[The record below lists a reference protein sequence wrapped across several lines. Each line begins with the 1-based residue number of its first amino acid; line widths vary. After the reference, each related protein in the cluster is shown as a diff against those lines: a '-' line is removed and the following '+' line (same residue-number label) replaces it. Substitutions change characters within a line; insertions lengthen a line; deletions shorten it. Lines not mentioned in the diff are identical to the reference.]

1 MGCGY
6 HTLSVDLDDTVADSD
21 TTSLC
26 NTPSHEAADLRGQVK
41 SAYIFPCTLKI
52 FHYVPWVGK
61 EKLLLL
67 KMPAFQFMTHETQGQ
82 L

>member
-41 SAYIFPCTLKI
+41 SAYAFPLTLKI
-52 FHYVPWVGK
+52 IHHVPQMGK
-61 EKLLLL
+61 EKLLLH
-67 KMPAFQFMTHETQGQ
+67 KIPAFQSLTREQGQ

>member
-41 SAYIFPCTLKI
+41 SAYTFPCTLKT
-52 FHYVPWVGK
+52 FHHVPRMGK
-61 EKLLLL
+61 EKQLLQ
-67 KMPAFQFMTHETQGQ
+67 KIPAFQSLTRGQGQ

>member
-41 SAYIFPCTLKI
+41 SAYTFPRTLKT
-52 FHYVPWVGK
+52 FHVPQMGK
-61 EKLLLL
+61 EKQLLQ
-67 KMPAFQFMTHETQGQ
+67 KIPAFQSLTRGQGQ

>member
-41 SAYIFPCTLKI
+41 SAYMFPCTLKI
-52 FHYVPWVGK
+52 FHHVPQMG
-61 EKLLLL
+61 EETLLLQ
-67 KMPAFQFMTHETQGQ
+67 KIPAFQSLTHEQEQ

>member
-1 MGCGY
+1 MGRGY
-6 HTLSVDLDDTVADSD
+6 HTLSVDLDDSVADSD

-41 SAYIFPCTLKI
+41 SAHTFPRTLKI
-52 FHYVPWVGK
+52 FHHVPQMGE
-61 EKLLLL
+61 EKLLSQKIL
-67 KMPAFQFMTHETQGQ
+67 AFQSLTHEQGQ